1 MPNVRPLNK
10 KKYGISKHAFGTA
23 YSYCLQ
29 YPEWREELGS
39 RTSTVKSP
47 QITGMPGAHSG
58 SDATANLAERRVE
71 LREKMQKVEDTV
83 REAVGDNKSLYEY
96 LLEYVTTE
104 GATFHWM
111 KQKGIPC
118 ERTYFYEVRITSWQS
133 GSESAV
139 LTGQLLCYIDKVQ
152 KMRTKILRHYPS
164 QRLRKTRSFF
174 RWRRHDTRTD

>member
-10 KKYGISKHAFGTA
+10 KKYGISKYAFGTA

-71 LREKMQKVEDTV
+71 LC
-83 REAVGDNKSLYEY
+83 GSL
-96 LLEYVTTE
+96 
-104 GATFHWM
+104 
-111 KQKGIPC
+111 
-118 ERTYFYEVRITSWQS
+118 R
-133 GSESAV
+133 
-139 LTGQLLCYIDKVQ
+139 
-152 KMRTKILRHYPS
+152 
-164 QRLRKTRSFF
+164 
-174 RWRRHDTRTD
+174 

>member
-58 SDATANLAERRVE
+58 SDATVNLAERRVE

-118 ERTYFYEVRITSWQS
+118 ERTYFYEVRRYFYYLMAKRI
-133 GSESAV
+133 
-139 LTGQLLCYIDKVQ
+139 
-152 KMRTKILRHYPS
+152 
-164 QRLRKTRSFF
+164 
-174 RWRRHDTRTD
+174 

>member
-96 LLEYVTTE
+96 LLEYSRTT
-104 GATFHWM
+104 FM
-111 KQKGIPC
+111 L
-118 ERTYFYEVRITSWQS
+118 Y
-133 GSESAV
+133 
-139 LTGQLLCYIDKVQ
+139 
-152 KMRTKILRHYPS
+152 
-164 QRLRKTRSFF
+164 
-174 RWRRHDTRTD
+174 

>member
-58 SDATANLAERRVE
+58 SDATANLEGKWTAKVAGFVLLDWTRR
-71 LREKMQKVEDTV
+71 RKRRNNST
-83 REAVGDNKSLYEY
+83 
-96 LLEYVTTE
+96 
-104 GATFHWM
+104 
-111 KQKGIPC
+111 GIN
-118 ERTYFYEVRITSWQS
+118 S
-133 GSESAV
+133 
-139 LTGQLLCYIDKVQ
+139 TGI
-152 KMRTKILRHYPS
+152 
-164 QRLRKTRSFF
+164 
-174 RWRRHDTRTD
+174 

>member
-71 LREKMQKVEDTV
+71 LREKMQKVEDKV
-83 REAVGDNKSLYEY
+83 
-96 LLEYVTTE
+96 
-104 GATFHWM
+104 
-111 KQKGIPC
+111 
-118 ERTYFYEVRITSWQS
+118 QS
-133 GSESAV
+133 G
-139 LTGQLLCYIDKVQ
+139 LCIRAGENSQNQSDNRWNVTLYKC
-152 KMRTKILRHYPS
+152 RRLEHILENI
-164 QRLRKTRSFF
+164 
-174 RWRRHDTRTD
+174 

>member
-1 MPNVRPLNK
+1 MREIVTSRRNK
-10 KKYGISKHAFGTA
+10 DAKRATTEQKKYGISKHAFGTA

-83 REAVGDNKSLYEY
+83 R
-96 LLEYVTTE
+96 
-104 GATFHWM
+104 
-111 KQKGIPC
+111 
-118 ERTYFYEVRITSWQS
+118 
-133 GSESAV
+133 
-139 LTGQLLCYIDKVQ
+139 
-152 KMRTKILRHYPS
+152 
-164 QRLRKTRSFF
+164 
-174 RWRRHDTRTD
+174 RR

>member
-58 SDATANLAERRVE
+58 
-71 LREKMQKVEDTV
+71 

-118 ERTYFYEVRITSWQS
+118 ERTYFYEVRRYFYYLMAKRI
-133 GSESAV
+133 
-139 LTGQLLCYIDKVQ
+139 
-152 KMRTKILRHYPS
+152 
-164 QRLRKTRSFF
+164 
-174 RWRRHDTRTD
+174 

>member
-1 MPNVRPLNK
+1 MPNVRPLN

-47 QITGMPGAHSG
+47 QITGMPGARNG
-58 SDATANLAERRVE
+58 SDATANLALRRVE

-104 GATFHWM
+104 GATFYWM

-118 ERTYFYEVRITSWQS
+118 ERTYFYEARRYFYYLLAQRI
-133 GSESAV
+133 
-139 LTGQLLCYIDKVQ
+139 
-152 KMRTKILRHYPS
+152 
-164 QRLRKTRSFF
+164 
-174 RWRRHDTRTD
+174 